1 MVPET
6 WTMSRSFGM
15 TNWWWRLTDA
25 GDADFAK
32 RRRSDGKSTDGT
44 KNPFEL
50 PKKSCKVSQEWPENP
65 QEKDLS
71 YQSYLLFF
79 CPSHDMIVYY
89 LPKCLPVISEFCCH
103 LAGMALLPL
112 GLQPGRLRGFLSL
125 LRGGAAVPRNFDPRS
140 WMKLATASPA
150 GSLLARPKFD
160 FWIFWHVI
168 LSSQDLIFRGI

>member
-79 CPSHDMIVYY
+79 WSQPWYDCLLFTQVSSRDIWILLSSGRNGTPAPGTPARAPQRVPVTSARRRGCATEFWSEELDEIGNSKPCWIAPGEAQIWFLDILACDFIV
-89 LPKCLPVISEFCCH
+89 
-103 LAGMALLPL
+103 
-112 GLQPGRLRGFLSL
+112 PG
-125 LRGGAAVPRNFDPRS
+125 
-140 WMKLATASPA
+140 
-150 GSLLARPKFD
+150 FD
-160 FWIFWHVI
+160 F
-168 LSSQDLIFRGI
+168 